1 MNNFLVGQ
9 KLINQ
14 KEFGKALEFFL
25 NFKKEKIRCDEIF
38 FYLGLIYFE
47 LNNPVKSIYNLNKFL
62 KKKPNSIQAL
72 YNLAFVKQ
80 SLGQVDAAKSI
91 YFRLLELDK
100 NKIRPY
106 YGLYTLDQNFLD
118 EDKIEKILNI
128 KKNFKNNLFDQG
140 IMEYLLSKI
149 EKKNKNYLKEIEY
162 LNNSHQFI
170 FESKKQYN
178 ISSQYYFNEIISK
191 FYDKL
196 KFINEDKE
204 RKINT
209 QISPIFIIGLPRSG
223 STLVEA
229 ILGSASKNIKTIGEC
244 HVVNMAVLD
253 QIAPIIYKRDFKI
266 DQFSFEIDIKK
277 LQETSI
283 RKYKQFVFDDELN
296 DQIVIDKSLENFFN
310 IEAIIK
316 IFPNAKFLHT
326 HRNYKDSIIAIYQ
339 SLLAELSWTHSIKDI
354 ITYVDNYIKILNF
367 YKNKFSNSIMDIDL
381 ERFTENSET
390 ISKELFDFCGLSW
403 ESKALK
409 FYERKDLHS
418 KTLSFSQIRNKVF
431 SYNSKKYH
439 PYYNLLNVY
448 KKEFKFLNKF

>member
-1 MNNFLVGQ
+1 MNNILVGQ

-25 NFKKEKIRCDEIF
+25 NFKNKKIRNDKIF

-47 LNNPVKSIYNLNKFL
+47 LNNPAKSIYNLNKFL
-62 KKKPNSIQAL
+62 KKNPNSIQAL

-91 YFRLLELDK
+91 YLRLLELDN

-106 YGLYTLDQNFLD
+106 YGLYTLDQNLLD
-118 EDKIEKILNI
+118 EDKIEKILNL

-140 IMEYLLSKI
+140 IIEYLLSKK
-149 EKKNKNYLKEIEY
+149 EKKNKNYFKEIEY
-162 LNNSHQFI
+162 LNNSHKFI
-170 FESKKQYN
+170 FESKKSYN
-178 ISSQYYFNEIISK
+178 ISSQYYLNEIISK

-196 KFINEDKE
+196 KFINEDKD

-229 ILGSASKNIKTIGEC
+229 ILGSASKNINTIGEC
-244 HVVNMAVLD
+244 HVINMAILD
-253 QIAPIIYKRDFKI
+253 QIAPIIYKRDFKTS
-266 DQFSFEIDIKK
+266 QFSFEIDIKK

-283 RKYKQFVFDDELN
+283 RKYKQFFFDDELN

-316 IFPNAKFLHT
+316 TFPNAKFIHT
-326 HRNYKDSIIAIYQ
+326 HRNYRDSIISIYQ

-354 ITYVDNYIKILNF
+354 IIYVDNYIKILNF
-367 YKNKFSNSIMDIDL
+367 YKSKFPNSIMDIDL
-381 ERFTENSET
+381 EEFTKNSET
-390 ISKELFDFCGLSW
+390 ISKELFNFCGLSW
-403 ESKALK
+403 DSKALK
-409 FYERKDLHS
+409 FYERKDLYS
-418 KTLSFSQIRNKVF
+418 KTLSFSQIRNKVS

-439 PYYNLLNVY
+439 PYYHLLKVY
-448 KKEFKFLNKF
+448 KKEFKFLNEF